1 MILNI
6 ILCSVGSDQP
16 NAMYVIGRIMVE
28 RPRGLRS
35 VVGTCVVRVGSSQRV
50 RSKDFW
56 SVQLKF

>member
-35 VVGTCVVRVGSSQRV
+35 VVGTCVVRVGSSQKLEV
-50 RSKDFW
+50 RSFG
-56 SVQLKF
+56 QLN

>member
-35 VVGTCVVRVGSSQRV
+35 VVGTGALRVGSSQELAV
-50 RSKDFW
+50 RSFG
-56 SVQLKF
+56 QLS